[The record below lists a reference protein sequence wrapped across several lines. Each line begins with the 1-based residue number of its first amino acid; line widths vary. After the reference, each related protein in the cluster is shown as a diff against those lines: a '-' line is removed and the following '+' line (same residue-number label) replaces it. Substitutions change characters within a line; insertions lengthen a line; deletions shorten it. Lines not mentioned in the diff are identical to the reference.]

1 MKIGKIY
8 YTPEDI
14 SIIFKKI
21 KKEID
26 ALPTT
31 ITEHELYQTKDAI
44 ITYNTIG
51 VEKENV
57 LKIIDKYN
65 EKWGARNDEETE
77 ERTE

>member
-21 KKEID
+21 KKEINT
-26 ALPTT
+26 LPTT
-31 ITEHELYQTKDAI
+31 ITEHEWFQTKDAI

-51 VEKENV
+51 VEKEDV
-57 LKIIDKYN
+57 IKIIDKYN
-65 EKWGARNDEETE
+65 EKWGARDDEETK